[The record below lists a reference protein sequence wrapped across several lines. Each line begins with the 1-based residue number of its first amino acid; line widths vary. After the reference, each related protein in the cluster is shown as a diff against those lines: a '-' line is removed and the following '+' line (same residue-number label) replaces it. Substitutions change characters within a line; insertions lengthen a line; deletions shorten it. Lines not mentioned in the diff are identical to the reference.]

1 LPRIRAKEAP
11 EHDSKMNQILFQPR
25 VYALSTVLVCTLLVI
40 GCEKEATKVPPVQ
53 TIEVTGIK
61 VELRTVPITFE
72 WVAQTESSRQV
83 EIRARVEGILEKRLY
98 KEGAV
103 VQEGEVMFEMERKP
117 FEARL
122 AAAKAELGEQD
133 ARLANARQSLERVR
147 GLSEKNVVSRQ
158 DLDDATN
165 SERAAAAAGE
175 AAKAKVTEAE
185 LNLGYTTIRAP
196 ITGLSSYAVK
206 HDGSYIGGGADS
218 MLTYVA
224 ALDPI
229 RVNFSVSEN
238 QLLRYRD
245 EIKSGRLVVPE
256 DDAFD
261 VEVVLADGKVHPQKG
276 HLTFGDLAFSRD
288 TGTYLVRAEVPN
300 PESDL
305 RPGQFVHARLLGA
318 VRPNAILIPKRAVLQ
333 GAQGSFVWV
342 VGPQSKAEL
351 RPIELG
357 DWYGDDWFVNEGLQA
372 AETVVVDGGIKVQPG
387 ATLKV
392 VEPVT
397 KLGAK

>member
-1 LPRIRAKEAP
+1 
-11 EHDSKMNQILFQPR
+11 M
-25 VYALSTVLVCTLLVI
+25 
-40 GCEKEATKVPPVQ
+40 ATVQ
-53 TIEVTGIK
+53 TVEVTAVK
-61 VELRTVPITFE
+61 VEPRTVPITFE
-72 WVAQTESSRQV
+72 WIAQTESSRQV
-83 EIRARVEGILEKRLY
+83 EIRARVDGILEKRVY
-98 KEGAV
+98 REGSLV
-103 VQEGEVMFEMERKP
+103 HEGEVMFEMERKP

-122 AAAKAELGEQD
+122 ALAKAELGEQE
-133 ARLANARQSLERVR
+133 ARLANARQTLARVKD
-147 GLSEKNVVSRQ
+147 LSHKSVVSRQ

-165 SERAAAAAGE
+165 SERAAAAAVE

-185 LNLGYTTIRAP
+185 LNLSYTTIRAP
-196 ITGLSSYAVK
+196 ITGLSSYATK
-206 HDGSYIGGGADS
+206 HDGSYIGAGADS

-238 QLLRYRD
+238 QLLRFRD
-245 EIKSGRLVVPE
+245 EIKSGRLVVPP
-256 DDAFD
+256 DDAFE
-261 VEVVLADGKVHPQKG
+261 VEVVLADGQIHPQKG
-276 HLTFGDLAFSRD
+276 RLTFGDLAFSRD

-300 PESDL
+300 PEGDL

-318 VRPNAILIPKRAVLQ
+318 VRPNAILIPKRSVLQ

-351 RPIELG
+351 RPIEMG

-372 AETVVVDGGIKVQPG
+372 GETVVVDGGIKVQPG

-392 VEPVT
+392 VEPAAQ
-397 KLGAK
+397 LGAK

>member
-1 LPRIRAKEAP
+1 MK
-11 EHDSKMNQILFQPR
+11 QIPFQPHIS
-25 VYALSTVLVCTLLVI
+25 ALGTALVCALLVI
-40 GCEKEATKVPPVQ
+40 GCKKEKVRVAPMP
-53 TIEVTGIK
+53 TIEVTAIK
-61 VELRTVPITFE
+61 VEPRTVPITFE

-83 EIRARVEGILEKRLY
+83 EIRARVEGILEKRVY

-122 AAAKAELGEQD
+122 AAAKAELGEQE
-133 ARLANARQSLERVR
+133 ARLANARQTLQRVQ

-165 SERAAAAAGE
+165 SERAAAAAVE

-185 LNLGYTTIRAP
+185 LNLGYTIIRAP

-229 RVNFSVSEN
+229 RVNFSISEN
-238 QLLRYRD
+238 QVLRFRD
-245 EIKSGRLVVPE
+245 EIKAGRLVVPA

-261 VEVVLADGKVHPQKG
+261 VEVVLADGRVHPQKG
-276 HLTFGDLAFSRD
+276 ELTFSDLAFSRD

-300 PESDL
+300 PQGDL
-305 RPGQFVHARLLGA
+305 HPGQFVRVRLLGA
-318 VRPNAILIPKRAVLQ
+318 VRPKAILVPKSAVLQ

-357 DWYGDDWFVNEGLQA
+357 DWYGDEWFVNEGLQPG
-372 AETVVVDGGIKVQPG
+372 ETVVVDGAIKVQPG
-387 ATLKV
+387 ATLKI
-392 VEPVT
+392 VEPAAQ
-397 KLGAK
+397 LGAK

>member
-1 LPRIRAKEAP
+1 
-11 EHDSKMNQILFQPR
+11 MNQIRFQWPR
-25 VYALSTVLVCTLLVI
+25 SALCTALVCAFLLN
-40 GCEKEATKVPPVQ
+40 GCKKEKTSVATVQ
-53 TIEVTGIK
+53 TVEVTAVK
-61 VELRTVPITFE
+61 VEPRTVPITFE
-72 WVAQTESSRQV
+72 WIAQTESSRQV
-83 EIRARVEGILEKRLY
+83 EIRARVDGILEKRVY
-98 KEGAV
+98 REGSLV
-103 VQEGEVMFEMERKP
+103 HEGEVMFEMERKP

-122 AAAKAELGEQD
+122 ALAKAELGEQE
-133 ARLANARQSLERVR
+133 ARLANARQTLARVKD
-147 GLSEKNVVSRQ
+147 LSQKSVVSRQ

-165 SERAAAAAGE
+165 SERAAAAAVE

-185 LNLGYTTIRAP
+185 LNLSYTTIRAP
-196 ITGLSSYAVK
+196 ITGLSSYATK
-206 HDGSYIGGGADS
+206 HDGSYIGAGADS

-238 QLLRYRD
+238 QLLRFRD
-245 EIKSGRLVVPE
+245 EIKSGRLVVPP
-256 DDAFD
+256 DDAFE
-261 VEVVLADGKVHPQKG
+261 VEVVLADGQIHPQKG
-276 HLTFGDLAFSRD
+276 RLTFGDLAFSRD

-300 PESDL
+300 PEGDL

-318 VRPNAILIPKRAVLQ
+318 VRPNAILIPKRSVLQ

-372 AETVVVDGGIKVQPG
+372 GETVVVDGGIKVQPG

-392 VEPVT
+392 VEPAAQ
-397 KLGAK
+397 LGAK

>member
-1 LPRIRAKEAP
+1 MTL
-11 EHDSKMNQILFQPR
+11 KMNQIRFLWPTS
-25 VYALSTVLVCTLLVI
+25 ALGTALVCAFLLN
-40 GCEKEATKVPPVQ
+40 GCKKEKTSVATVQ
-53 TIEVTGIK
+53 TVEVTAVK
-61 VELRTVPITFE
+61 VEPRTVPITFE
-72 WVAQTESSRQV
+72 WIAQTESSRQV
-83 EIRARVEGILEKRLY
+83 EIRARVDGILEKRVY
-98 KEGAV
+98 REGSLV
-103 VQEGEVMFEMERKP
+103 HEGEVLFEMERKP

-122 AAAKAELGEQD
+122 ALAKAELGEQE
-133 ARLANARQSLERVR
+133 ARLANARQTLARVND
-147 GLSEKNVVSRQ
+147 LSQKRVVSRQ

-165 SERAAAAAGE
+165 SERAAAAAVE

-185 LNLGYTTIRAP
+185 LNLSYTTVRAP
-196 ITGLSSYAVK
+196 ITGLSSYATK
-206 HDGSYIGGGADS
+206 HDGSYIGAGADS

-238 QLLRYRD
+238 QLLRFRD
-245 EIKSGRLVVPE
+245 EIKAGRLVVPP
-256 DDAFD
+256 DDAFE
-261 VEVVLADGKVHPQKG
+261 VEVVLADGQIHPQKG
-276 HLTFGDLAFSRD
+276 RLTFGDLAFSRD

-300 PESDL
+300 PEGDL

-318 VRPNAILIPKRAVLQ
+318 VRPNAILIPKRSVLQ

-372 AETVVVDGGIKVQPG
+372 GETVVVDGGIKVQPG

-392 VEPVT
+392 VEPAAQ
-397 KLGAK
+397 LGAK

>member
-1 LPRIRAKEAP
+1 
-11 EHDSKMNQILFQPR
+11 MNQIRFLWPTS
-25 VYALSTVLVCTLLVI
+25 ALGTALVCAFLLD
-40 GCEKEATKVPPVQ
+40 GCKKEKTSVATVQ
-53 TIEVTGIK
+53 TVEVTAVK
-61 VELRTVPITFE
+61 VEPRTVPITFE
-72 WVAQTESSRQV
+72 WIAQTESSRQV
-83 EIRARVEGILEKRLY
+83 EIRARVDGILEKRVY
-98 KEGAV
+98 REGSLV
-103 VQEGEVMFEMERKP
+103 HEGEVMFEMERKP

-122 AAAKAELGEQD
+122 ALVKAELGEQE
-133 ARLANARQSLERVR
+133 ARLANARQTLARVKD
-147 GLSEKNVVSRQ
+147 LSQKSVVSRQ

-165 SERAAAAAGE
+165 SERAAAAAVE

-185 LNLGYTTIRAP
+185 LNLSYTTIRAP
-196 ITGLSSYAVK
+196 ITGLSSYATK
-206 HDGSYIGGGADS
+206 HDGSYIGAGADS

-238 QLLRYRD
+238 QLLRFRD
-245 EIKSGRLVVPE
+245 EIKSGRLVVPP
-256 DDAFD
+256 DDAFE
-261 VEVVLADGKVHPQKG
+261 VEVVLADGQIHPQKG
-276 HLTFGDLAFSRD
+276 RLTFGDLAFSRD

-300 PESDL
+300 PEGDL

-318 VRPNAILIPKRAVLQ
+318 VRPNAILIPKRSVLQ

-372 AETVVVDGGIKVQPG
+372 GETVVVDGGIKVQPG
-387 ATLKV
+387 ETLKV
-392 VEPVT
+392 VEPAAQ
-397 KLGAK
+397 LGAK

>member
-1 LPRIRAKEAP
+1 MTL
-11 EHDSKMNQILFQPR
+11 KMNQIRFLWPTS
-25 VYALSTVLVCTLLVI
+25 ALGTALVCAFLLN
-40 GCEKEATKVPPVQ
+40 GCKKEKASVATVQ
-53 TIEVTGIK
+53 TVEVTAVK
-61 VELRTVPITFE
+61 VEPRTVPITFE
-72 WVAQTESSRQV
+72 WIAQTESSRQV
-83 EIRARVEGILEKRLY
+83 EIRARVDGILEKRVY
-98 KEGAV
+98 REGSLV
-103 VQEGEVMFEMERKP
+103 HEGEVLFEMERKP

-122 AAAKAELGEQD
+122 ALAKAELGEQE
-133 ARLANARQSLERVR
+133 ARLANARQTLARVKD
-147 GLSEKNVVSRQ
+147 LSQKSVLSRQ

-165 SERAAAAAGE
+165 SERAAAAAVE

-185 LNLGYTTIRAP
+185 LNLSYTTIRAP
-196 ITGLSSYAVK
+196 ITGLSSYATK
-206 HDGSYIGGGADS
+206 HDGSYIGAGADS

-238 QLLRYRD
+238 QLLRFRD
-245 EIKSGRLVVPE
+245 EIKAGRLVVPP
-256 DDAFD
+256 DDAFE
-261 VEVVLADGKVHPQKG
+261 VEVVLADGQIHPQKG
-276 HLTFGDLAFSRD
+276 RLTFGDLAFSRD

-300 PESDL
+300 PEGDL

-318 VRPNAILIPKRAVLQ
+318 VRPNAILIPKRSVLQ

-372 AETVVVDGGIKVQPG
+372 GETVVVDGGIKVQPG

-392 VEPVT
+392 VEPAAQ
-397 KLGAK
+397 LGAK

>member
-1 LPRIRAKEAP
+1 MTL
-11 EHDSKMNQILFQPR
+11 KMNQIRFLWPTS
-25 VYALSTVLVCTLLVI
+25 ALGTALVCAFLLN
-40 GCEKEATKVPPVQ
+40 GCKKEKTSVATVQ
-53 TIEVTGIK
+53 TVEVTAVK
-61 VELRTVPITFE
+61 VEPRTVPITFE
-72 WVAQTESSRQV
+72 WIAQTESSRQV
-83 EIRARVEGILEKRLY
+83 EIRARVDGILEKRVY
-98 KEGAV
+98 REGSLV
-103 VQEGEVMFEMERKP
+103 HEGEVLFEMERKP

-122 AAAKAELGEQD
+122 ALAKAELGEQE
-133 ARLANARQSLERVR
+133 ARLANARQTLARVK
-147 GLSEKNVVSRQ
+147 GLSQKSVVSRQ

-165 SERAAAAAGE
+165 SERVAAAAVE

-185 LNLGYTTIRAP
+185 LNLSYTTVRAP
-196 ITGLSSYAVK
+196 ITGLSSYATK
-206 HDGSYIGGGADS
+206 HDGSYIGAGADS

-238 QLLRYRD
+238 QLLRFRD
-245 EIKSGRLVVPE
+245 EIKAGRLVVPP
-256 DDAFD
+256 DDAFE
-261 VEVVLADGKVHPQKG
+261 VEVVLADGQIHPQKG
-276 HLTFGDLAFSRD
+276 RLTFGDLAFSRD

-300 PESDL
+300 PEGDL

-318 VRPNAILIPKRAVLQ
+318 VRPNAILIPKRSVLQ

-372 AETVVVDGGIKVQPG
+372 GETVAVDGGIKVQPG

-392 VEPVT
+392 VEPAAQ
-397 KLGAK
+397 LGAK

>member
-1 LPRIRAKEAP
+1 
-11 EHDSKMNQILFQPR
+11 MNQIRFLWPTS
-25 VYALSTVLVCTLLVI
+25 ALGTALVCAFLLN
-40 GCEKEATKVPPVQ
+40 GCKKEKTSVATVQ
-53 TIEVTGIK
+53 TVEVTAVK
-61 VELRTVPITFE
+61 VEPRTVPITSE
-72 WVAQTESSRQV
+72 WIAQTESSRQV
-83 EIRARVEGILEKRLY
+83 EIRARVDGILEKRVY
-98 KEGAV
+98 REGSLV
-103 VQEGEVMFEMERKP
+103 HEGEVMFEMERKP

-122 AAAKAELGEQD
+122 ALAKAELGEQE
-133 ARLANARQSLERVR
+133 ARLANARQTLARVKD
-147 GLSEKNVVSRQ
+147 LSQKSVVSRQ

-165 SERAAAAAGE
+165 SERAAAAAVE

-185 LNLGYTTIRAP
+185 LNLSYTTVRAP
-196 ITGLSSYAVK
+196 ITGLSSYATK
-206 HDGSYIGGGADS
+206 HDGSYIGAGADS

-238 QLLRYRD
+238 QLLRFRD
-245 EIKSGRLVVPE
+245 EIKSGRLVVPP
-256 DDAFD
+256 DDAFE
-261 VEVVLADGKVHPQKG
+261 VEVVLADGQIHPQKG
-276 HLTFGDLAFSRD
+276 RLTFGDLAFSRD

-300 PESDL
+300 PEGDL

-318 VRPNAILIPKRAVLQ
+318 VRPNAILIPKRSVLQ

-372 AETVVVDGGIKVQPG
+372 GETVVVDGGIKVQPG
-387 ATLKV
+387 ETLKV
-392 VEPVT
+392 VEPAAQ
-397 KLGAK
+397 LGAK